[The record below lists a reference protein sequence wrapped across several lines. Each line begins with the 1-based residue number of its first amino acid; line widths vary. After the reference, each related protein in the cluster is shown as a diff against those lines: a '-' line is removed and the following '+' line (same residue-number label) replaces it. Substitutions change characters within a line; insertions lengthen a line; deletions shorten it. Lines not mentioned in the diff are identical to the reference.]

1 MTILQCRGTLQGNA
15 MFTMTMTIKENVEH
29 LEIVDMM
36 LQLVTVQ
43 YLPCKQY
50 KGPSVSNKVGARDT
64 CMFKNSRFEK
74 SRSSQLFSV

>member
-36 LQLVTVQ
+36 LQLLTVQ
-43 YLPCKQY
+43 ISTKQ
-50 KGPSVSNKVGARDT
+50 AIQ
-64 CMFKNSRFEK
+64 
-74 SRSSQLFSV
+74 RSKC